1 MRPED
6 IKTHVKAEPF
16 QPFRIH
22 LSNGSYYDVRHPE
35 MIMVGASEVV
45 IATRLRPD
53 GVAGEFAY
61 CRPLHI
67 THLENLPERK
77 GRTRRANG

>member
-6 IKTHVKAEPF
+6 IKTRVKAEPF

-22 LSNGSYYDVRHPE
+22 LSNGSRYDVRHPE
-35 MIMVGASEVV
+35 MILVGASEVV
-45 IATRLRPD
+45 IATRLRAN

-61 CRPLHI
+61 CSPLHI
-67 THLENLPERK
+67 TDVEILPERK
-77 GRTRRANG
+77 RRARRAR